1 MLSRSPGSATRAGL
15 NRVIRAPSMAAA
27 CRLYFL
33 VCDLSVNIYTEI
45 VSRPKIMCV
54 RLIRS
59 FPAEGG
65 SDGS

>member
-1 MLSRSPGSATRAGL
+1 MLSRSPGSAARAGL
-15 NRVIRAPSMAAA
+15 NRMIRTPSMAAA
-27 CRLYFL
+27 CGLHFL
-33 VCDLSVNIYTEI
+33 VCDLSVNNYTEI
-45 VSRPKIMCV
+45 VRRPKIMRV